1 MQRLIITIYLYMY
14 VFYKLTRDVI
24 IYSNAAKKNLN
35 NIKINPTKSNQTSE
49 NN

>member
-1 MQRLIITIYLYMY
+1 MY

-24 IYSNAAKKNLN
+24 IYSNHYCNAAKKNLN